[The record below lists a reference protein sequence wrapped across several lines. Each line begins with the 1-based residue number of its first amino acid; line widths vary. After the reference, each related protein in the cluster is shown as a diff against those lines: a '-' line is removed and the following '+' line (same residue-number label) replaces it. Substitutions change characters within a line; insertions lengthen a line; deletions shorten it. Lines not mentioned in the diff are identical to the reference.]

1 MRAQIPREI
10 AGGWAVTAVLAL
22 GPLVA
27 PSLVG
32 WGLGWA
38 TALFWRSVGDW

>member
-1 MRAQIPREI
+1 MQAQIPREI
-10 AGGWAVTAVLAL
+10 AGGWAVTAVFTL

-32 WGLGWA
+32 WA
-38 TALFWRSVGDW
+38 TALFRTSAGDW